1 MRRPELRELHHEL
14 SRRDLLRLAGV
25 GLSGLGLAAIA
36 GCGSG
41 TQQVVVSPMTPE
53 AEVAFENGVDFIDDP
68 SLLEG
73 SWLDNWES
81 DIEHRVTLADVIAIV
96 RITTVRRDTDL
107 ERHDTYHLAVAIESV
122 RLGTPADEVSLT
134 ARQGQTG
141 FGTLVGND
149 ERLLTPPADHPN
161 RFLLFLRWARTDG
174 GATVARW
181 HLSPAGASVVQ
192 RANSLI
198 EMRRTHGSDRRRI
211 TVHTTTE
218 TDESS
223 SDQLL
228 LLLRRFAM
236 ESAREEARLFCDELA
251 NDTIAPSRFARAA
264 A

>member
-1 MRRPELRELHHEL
+1 MRNPYDGDRGVSMIRTISVL
-14 SRRDLLRLAGV
+14 SLLSTAF
-25 GLSGLGLAAIA
+25 A
-36 GCGSG
+36 GCGSS
-41 TQQVVVSPMTPE
+41 TPQVVVSPMTPE

-161 RFLLFLRWARTDG
+161 RFLLFLRWARSDG

-181 HLSPAGASVVQ
+181 HLSPAGAAVVQ

-218 TDESS
+218 TEESS
-223 SDQLL
+223 SSGD
-228 LLLRRFAM
+228 
-236 ESAREEARLFCDELA
+236 SGH
-251 NDTIAPSRFARAA
+251 
-264 A
+264 